1 MKKNF
6 LIECPLCG
14 RINEASTS
22 FFAKR
27 KIECQCGHVMNV
39 KTEKMRTKQCPK
51 CGNLIVYNRGKT
63 DDPICPVCKE
73 HLIQPKDE
81 WKFVEVICPECSC
94 HIIAEKEDISIDCPL
109 CDTNINVQRRLKEQE
124 YLEKEQPSLLKCE
137 KNSDVCV
144 WKHQLEDFA
153 FGSQIIV
160 NESQV
165 AIFIQD
171 GKLAGKFEA
180 GRHMVTLNNL
190 LLSKEN
196 FDDDASFHSQLYFVT
211 KILQTNQRWGTD
223 SKIRMFD
230 PLSGLHV
237 ELGACGTY
245 NFRILDYTKFLFYI
259 VGLGGDLNYGVKSD
273 EISLKFRPNVVNVV
287 KSFLG
292 KIIKDNDINILE
304 VDLHTH
310 EISEGLL
317 LEINKQIEKF
327 GIELTDFIISS
338 IVTPDSD
345 PNFKR
350 MKEQYAERYLKI
362 QDERIKQ
369 AEAQAAHDRIM
380 TEVGTE
386 TDVEL
391 ARAKAMAEV
400 ERIKAAGNADAYKL
414 QAEAEAVE
422 MRMKGYTYQDETR
435 RMVSTGA
442 VEHMGDGSGF
452 GSSSGIPGLAEDAV
466 KAGMIKQMGKEI
478 TNDLIDTMNQETTS
492 TKPVQPVSSPTPTAW
507 NCPTCGQIGITSKFC
522 PECGQKKPE
531 SLFWNCPNC
540 GKVGITSKFCPECGE
555 PIPLTWDC
563 PECGTKNIKTK
574 FCPNCGRQKN

>member
-1 MKKNF
+1 MAKKF
-6 LIECPLCG
+6 LIECPVCG

-27 KIECQCGHVMNV
+27 KIECQCGHIMKV
-39 KTEKMRTKQCPK
+39 KTEKMRTKQCPH

-81 WKFVEVICPECSC
+81 YKFVEIICPECSC
-94 HIIAEKEDISIDCPL
+94 HITAEKNDIIVECPL
-109 CDTNINVQRRLKEQE
+109 CDTHINVKDRLKEQE
-124 YLEKEQPSLLKCE
+124 YLEKEQPTLLKCE
-137 KNSDVCV
+137 KNSDICV
-144 WKHQLEDFA
+144 WKHQSEDFA
-153 FGSQIIV
+153 LGSQIIV

-165 AIFIQD
+165 ALFIRD

-190 LLSKEN
+190 LLSKDN
-196 FDDDASFHSQLYFVT
+196 FDEEDVSFHSQLFFVS
-211 KILQTNQRWGTD
+211 KAFQTNQRWGTD

-245 NFRILDYTKFLFYI
+245 NYRISDYEKFLFYVI
-259 VGLGGDLNYGVKSD
+259 GLGASLINGIKAD
-273 EISLKFRPNVVNVV
+273 EISLKFRPNVVNAV

-292 KIIKDNDINILE
+292 KIIKENDINILE
-304 VDLHTH
+304 VDLHTQ

-317 LEINKQIEKF
+317 TEINKQISKF
-327 GIELTDFIISS
+327 GIELTDFIVSS
-338 IVTPDSD
+338 ILTPDDD

-350 MKEQYAERYLKI
+350 MKEQYAEKYLKV

-391 ARAKAMAEV
+391 ARARAAAEA
-400 ERIKAAGNADAYKL
+400 ERIRALGSADAYRA
-414 QAEAEAVE
+414 QAGAEADE

-435 RMVSTGA
+435 RMVATEA
-442 VEHMGDGSGF
+442 VEHMGDGSGS
-452 GSSSGIPGLAEDAV
+452 GNGSSGIPGLAEDAV
-466 KAGMIKQMGKEI
+466 KAGMVKQMGKEI
-478 TNDLIDTMNQETTS
+478 TNDLVDAMNPDVNGPRELTS
-492 TKPVQPVSSPTPTAW
+492 NSWK
-507 NCPTCGQIGITSKFC
+507 CPKCGKEGITSNFC
-522 PECGQKKPE
+522 PECGERKPE
-531 SLFWNCPNC
+531 KIIWKCPKC
-540 GKVGITSKFCPECGE
+540 GKEGITSKFCPECGE
-555 PIPLTWDC
+555 PMPLAWDC
-563 PECGTKNIKTK
+563 PDCGTKNIKSK
-574 FCPNCGRQKN
+574 FCPNKKRKKD

>member
-1 MKKNF
+1 MNKKF
-6 LIECPLCG
+6 LIECPVCG

-27 KIECQCGHVMNV
+27 KIECQCGHVLKV

-63 DDPICPVCKE
+63 DDPVCPVCKE
-73 HLIQPKDE
+73 HLIKEKDE

-94 HIIAEKEDISIDCPL
+94 HITADKDDISIDCPL
-109 CDTNINVQRRLKEQE
+109 CGKHINVQERLIEQE
-124 YLEKEQPSLLKCE
+124 YLEKKQPSLLKCE
-137 KNSDVCV
+137 VDSNICV
-144 WKHQLEDFA
+144 WKHPSEDFA
-153 FGSQIIV
+153 LGSQIIV

-165 AIFIQD
+165 AIFIRD

-196 FDDDASFHSQLYFVT
+196 FDEEDVSFHSQLFFVT
-211 KILQTNQRWGTD
+211 KTLQTNQRWGTD

-245 NFRILDYTKFLFYI
+245 NYRINDYEKFLFYI
-259 VGLGGDLNYGVKSD
+259 VGLGTSLNNGISSE
-273 EISLKFRPNVVNVV
+273 EISLKFRPNVVNAV

-292 KIIKDNDINILE
+292 KIIKENDINILE
-304 VDLHTH
+304 VDLHTQQ
-310 EISEGLL
+310 ISEGLII
-317 LEINKQIEKF
+317 EINKQIEKF
-327 GIELTDFIISS
+327 GIELTDFIVSS
-338 IVTPDSD
+338 ILTPDSD
-345 PNFKR
+345 PNYKR
-350 MKEQYAERYLKI
+350 MKEQYAERYLRV

-391 ARAKAMAEV
+391 AKARAAAEA
-400 ERIKAAGNADAYKL
+400 ERIRAAGSADAYRY
-414 QAEAEAVE
+414 QAGAEADE
-422 MRMKGYTYQDETR
+422 MKMKGYTYQDETR

-442 VEHMGDGSGF
+442 VENMGQGSGT
-452 GSSSGIPGLAEDAV
+452 GSSGGIPGLAEDAV

-478 TNDLIDTMNQETTS
+478 TGDLIDAMNPKTTPPQETPLPSADTW
-492 TKPVQPVSSPTPTAW
+492 K
-507 NCPTCGQIGITSKFC
+507 CPKCGKEGITSKFC
-522 PECGQKKPE
+522 PECGEKKPE
-531 SLFWNCPNC
+531 KTVWKCPKC
-540 GKVGITSKFCPECGE
+540 GAEGITSKFCPECGE
-555 PIPLTWDC
+555 PMPSTWDC
-563 PECGTKNIKTK
+563 PDCGTKNIKTK
-574 FCPNCGRQKN
+574 FCPNCGRKKD

>member
-1 MKKNF
+1 MAKKF
-6 LIECPLCG
+6 LIECPVCG

-27 KIECQCGHVMNV
+27 KIECQCGHIMKV

-73 HLIQPKDE
+73 HLIQPKNE
-81 WKFVEVICPECSC
+81 WKFVELICPECSC
-94 HIIAEKEDISIDCPL
+94 HITADKDDVSIDCPL
-109 CDTNINVQRRLKEQE
+109 CGTSINVQERLREQE
-124 YLEKEQPSLLKCE
+124 YLEKEQPTLLKCE
-137 KNSDVCV
+137 KNNDICV

-153 FGSQIIV
+153 LGSQIIV

-171 GKLAGKFEA
+171 GKLVGKFEA

-190 LLSKEN
+190 LLSQEN
-196 FDDDASFHSQLYFVT
+196 FDEDDVSFHSQLYFVT
-211 KILQTNQRWGTD
+211 KTLQTNQRWGTD

-230 PLSGLHV
+230 PVSGLHV

-245 NFRILDYTKFLFYI
+245 NYKISDYTKFLFYI
-259 VGLGGDLNYGVKSD
+259 VGLGSDLNFGLKAD
-273 EISLKFRPNVVNVV
+273 EISLKFRPNVVNAV

-292 KIIKDNDINILE
+292 KIIKENDINILE
-304 VDLHTH
+304 VDLHTQ
-310 EISEGLL
+310 ELSEGLL
-317 LEINKQIEKF
+317 VEINKQIEKF

-338 IVTPDSD
+338 IMTPDND

-350 MKEQYAERYLKI
+350 MKEQYAERYLKV

-391 ARAKAMAEV
+391 AKARAAAEA
-400 ERIKAAGNADAYKL
+400 ERIRAAGSADAYRY
-414 QAEAEAVE
+414 QAGAEADE
-422 MRMKGYTYQDETR
+422 MKMKGYTYQDETR
-435 RMVSTGA
+435 RMVSTRA
-442 VEHMGDGSGF
+442 VEHMGSGSAGSV
-452 GSSSGIPGLAEDAV
+452 SSSGIPGLAEDAV
-466 KAGMIKQMGKEI
+466 KAGMVKQMGKEI
-478 TNDLIDTMNQETTS
+478 TGDLIDAMNPSITPHQDNAKVLNETW
-492 TKPVQPVSSPTPTAW
+492 K
-507 NCPTCGQIGITSKFC
+507 CPKCGTD
-522 PECGQKKPE
+522 
-531 SLFWNCPNC
+531 N
-540 GKVGITSKFCPECGE
+540 ITSKFCPECGE
-555 PIPLTWDC
+555 KKPEKVTWKCPKCGAEGISSRFC
-563 PECGTKNIKTK
+563 PECGEPMPTTWNCPDCGTKNIETK
-574 FCPNCGRQKN
+574 FCPNCGRKKQ